1 MTTQREKLSERQYAV
16 LDAVSRRI
24 PYKAIA
30 AEHDVSE
37 TRIQQIVRELKKHFG
52 VTTLPA
58 LIEAFESL
66 PKPDRAGDYGF
77 PKYAKEQVPPPAE
90 SGQRLLRDD
99 PGLVRFADIGNMQFP
114 VESELKPEPR
124 IVPEGLD
131 GKFAGRLRLLAI
143 VGIAVGIAV
152 TILVMVSAISAL
164 DRILTG

>member
-131 GKFAGRLRLLAI
+131 GKFSGRLRLLVIVALAI
-143 VGIAVGIAV
+143 GIGILTLV
-152 TILVMVSAISAL
+152 TVSSVSAL
-164 DRILTG
+164 DQIISG